1 MEYDDVIVGA
11 GSSGAVLA
19 ARLSEDPD
27 RSVLLLEAGP
37 DYVSVEQT
45 PRDLLN
51 SRALSLVDHDWML
64 TAEAV
69 PGRTIPYPRGKVT
82 GGCSAVNGVIAL
94 RGMPADYDEW
104 SELGNEGWSWE
115 EVLPYFRRLED
126 DQDAPEDGEG
136 NLHGRGGPIPIRRW
150 KPDELAP
157 LSRAFVEVCKERGFA
172 EVTDHND
179 PDQTGVGTQPTNGAE
194 GIRVSTAIGYLYP
207 ARGRLNLMVRAHC
220 LVNRVLFDGYR
231 AVGVEV
237 ESGGTTQRVFGKRI
251 TLSAGAVASPAIL
264 LRSGIGP
271 RADLERLGIASLVDL
286 PGVGADL
293 IDHPLVQL
301 MFVPKPGVYDPKIPF
316 TQAFVRYTATGST
329 ERNDMQLYITNG
341 FDFSA
346 VPELV
351 AVTGSPIVFTFTVSL
366 QRPRSRGRLTLAS
379 TDPAVQP
386 TIALNFLA
394 APEDMRRMV
403 EGVRLGWEIGRS
415 PAIRQFAERPVI
427 LTDEMIASDTAVAGY
442 VRDTVGTI
450 FHPVGTARM
459 GPDGDRMAVLDQRCR
474 VRGVEGLRVVDA
486 SIMPGIPR
494 ANTNLTCIM
503 IGERVADWM
512 RDE

>member
-1 MEYDDVIVGA
+1 MEYDDIIVGA
-11 GSSGAVLA
+11 GSSGAALA
-19 ARLSEDPD
+19 ARLSEDAE
-27 RSVLLLEAGP
+27 RAVLLLEAGP
-37 DYVSVEQT
+37 DYTSVEQT

-94 RGMPADYDEW
+94 RGLPDDYDEW
-104 SELGNEGWSWE
+104 AELGNEGWGWD

-126 DQDAPEDGEG
+126 DQDAPDDEPNG
-136 NLHGRGGPIPIRRW
+136 LHGRGGPIPIRRW
-150 KPDELAP
+150 QQHELAP
-157 LSRAFVEVCKERGFA
+157 LSRAFLEVCKEQGFA

-179 PDQTGVGTQPTNGAE
+179 PDQSGVGPQPSNGAE
-194 GIRVSTAIGYLYP
+194 GIRVSTAIGYLLP
-207 ARGRLNLMVRAHC
+207 ARDRRNLTVRPHC
-220 LVNRVLFDGYR
+220 LVNRVLFDGRR
-231 AVGVEV
+231 AIGLEI
-237 ESGGTTQRVFGKRI
+237 ESGGETERVSGKRI
-251 TLSAGAVASPAIL
+251 TLSAGAIASPAIL

-271 RADLERLGIASLVDL
+271 RADLKRLGIASLVDL

-293 IDHPLVQL
+293 IDHPLTQV
-301 MFVPKPGVYDPKIPF
+301 MFVPKPGVYDPDIPF
-316 TQAFVRYTATGST
+316 TQVFVRYTARGSA

-341 FDFSA
+341 LDFTA

-351 AVTGSPIVFTFTVSL
+351 AITESPIVFTFTASL

-386 TIALNFLA
+386 TLALNFLDD
-394 APEDMRRMV
+394 PEDMRRMV
-403 EGVRLGWEIGRS
+403 EGVRIAWEIGRS
-415 PAIRQFAERPVI
+415 PAIRAFAERAVI
-427 LTDEMIASDTAVAGY
+427 LTDELVASDQAVEAY
-442 VRDTVGTI
+442 LRDTVGTI

-459 GPDGDRMAVLDQRCR
+459 GPEGDQMAVVDPRCR
-474 VRGVEGLRVVDA
+474 VRGVEGLQVVDA

-512 RDE
+512 RNE